1 MYAFDLFSAEFTTAL
16 LAEVDYFY
24 ASKLPAARPNSMN
37 NYGII
42 VNDIGLEPLIVALQ
56 RLVLLPLAR
65 ELFSADDRGDPATGF
80 DSTHA
85 FVVKYR
91 ADEDSHLD
99 VHTDDSDGR

>member
-1 MYAFDLFSAEFTTAL
+1 M
-16 LAEVDYFY
+16 
-24 ASKLPAARPNSMN
+24 
-37 NYGII
+37 
-42 VNDIGLEPLIVALQ
+42 ALQ

-65 ELFSADDRGDPATGF
+65 ELFSSSDRGDPATGF

-99 VHTDDSDGR
+99 VHTDNSDGR

>member
-1 MYAFDLFSAEFTTAL
+1 
-16 LAEVDYFY
+16 
-24 ASKLPAARPNSMN
+24 MN

-65 ELFSADDRGDPATGF
+65 ELFSSGGDRGDPATGF

-99 VHTDDSDGR
+99 VHTDDSDVTLNCCLGEAF